1 MDLSKL
7 SDSDLQAIQR
17 GDLRMMSADGLK
29 ILAGEPKKEAVQT
42 AGEFLTG
49 IPRQLGLTAR
59 AGIQGLGGAVGVLSD
74 PIASA
79 INLARIGAGRDA
91 AVPTARKTAQNVA
104 DFIGLPTPETPTE
117 RVAGGTA
124 ELMAGAGGGMGFG
137 QLLARGAPMVAS
149 EAATFADKALA
160 ASRGAGQFLSQAPAV
175 QVSSAAGGGMAGG
188 SVKEAGGGP
197 GAEFAAAL
205 LGSVAGGA
213 APGALDR
220 TMQAGARL
228 MTPKLTAQEIDVKIQ
243 QALTNQGVDWEAM
256 PKAVRFSLRNEL
268 SKTLQAGDEISP
280 EALRRLADFK
290 TIGATPTRGM
300 VTLDPVQ
307 ITREKNLSK
316 MAANSGQ
323 DELYGL
329 PRIENQNNRTL
340 IDTLNTV
347 RGKPVD
353 AFTAGERAIGTLG
366 AKDARYSAVEN
377 TLYERARGAAGRDIP
392 LDREA
397 FLRTA
402 YENLAKQNKGA
413 FLPAE
418 IDGLLRQIREG
429 KAVIGGQDYPIPFN
443 VDVIDN
449 LKTTLAAA
457 SRSSKDG
464 NTRSAIAQVRN
475 ALESVQPAGAPI
487 KTAFGG
493 NAVATG
499 AQAAAMQQADALPA
513 EAMKAF
519 DRARSVARMR
529 RTWQESAPSIKATMD
544 DVAPD
549 QFVQKFVLSPS
560 ASADD
565 VSALAREL
573 KRNPEAAQ
581 SMRSAIVEHLKEKAL
596 SGASDEVGKF
606 SQSAYNKALGALD
619 RKLPSFFSREEIAQ
633 MEAAGRVASY
643 MQVQPVGSAV
653 NNSNSGAMVLGRALD
668 GIAGISRFLPL
679 GRGLVADPLQSLQLS
694 IGTRNAQNVSG
705 GLLAPRQPAPMLTG
719 SALLPAVMATGLLSS
734 P

>member
-1 MDLSKL
+1 MSRFVIVDEDQPGKRFV
-7 SDSDLQAIQR
+7 LQAE
-17 GDLRMMSADGLK
+17 DA
-29 ILAGEPKKEAVQT
+29 APPKEAVQRV
-42 AGEFLTG
+42 GEFLTG
-49 IPRQLGLTAR
+49 VPRQLGLTAR
-59 AGIQGLGGAVGVLSD
+59 AGLQGLGGAVGVLSD

-79 INLARIGAGRDA
+79 INLARIGTGRDA
-91 AVPTARKTAQNVA
+91 TVPTARKTAQNVA
-104 DFIGLPTPETPTE
+104 DFVGLPTPETPTE

-124 ELMAGAGGGMGFG
+124 ELMAGAGGGMGIG
-137 QLLARGAPMVAS
+137 QLASRGASMIAP
-149 EAATFADKALA
+149 EAATFADRARA
-160 ASRGAGQFLSQAPAV
+160 AVQSGGKFLSQAPAV
-175 QVSSAAGGGMAGG
+175 QVSSAAGGGLAGG
-188 SVKEAGGGP
+188 SVKEAGGNA
-197 GAEFAAAL
+197 GAEFAASL

-213 APGALDR
+213 VPGALDR
-220 TMQAGARL
+220 VASAGMRAFA
-228 MTPKLTAQEIDVKIQ
+228 PKMSAQEIDVKIQ
-243 QALTNQGVDWEAM
+243 QALTNQGVDWESI
-256 PKAVRFSLRNEL
+256 PKAVRFSLRGEL
-268 SKTLQAGDEISP
+268 AKTLQAGDEISP

-347 RGKPVD
+347 RGKEVS
-353 AFTAGERAIGTLG
+353 AATAGESAIGTLG

-377 TLYERARGAAGRDIP
+377 ALYQRARDSAGRDIP

-397 FLRTA
+397 FLRSA

-429 KAVIGGQDYPIPFN
+429 KAVIGGQEYPIPFN

-475 ALESVQPAGAPI
+475 ALESVRPAGSPV
-487 KTAFGG
+487 TPTSGG

-499 AQAAAMQQADALPA
+499 AQAAAMQQADALPG

-519 DRARSVARMR
+519 DRARTVARMR
-529 RTWQESAPSIKATMD
+529 RTWQESAPSIKATID

-549 QFVQKFVLSPS
+549 QFVQKFVLSPN

-565 VSALAREL
+565 VAALAREL
-573 KRNPEAAQ
+573 KRNPDANNA
-581 SMRSAIVEHLKEKAL
+581 MRSAIVGHLKDKAL
-596 SGASDEVGKF
+596 NGAADEVGKF
-606 SQSAYNKALGALD
+606 SQSGYNKALDALD
-619 RKLPSFFSREEIAQ
+619 RKLPLFFSREEIAQ
-633 MEAAGRVASY
+633 MNAAGRVASY

-668 GIAGISRFLPL
+668 GIAGISKFLPL
-679 GRGLVADPLQSLQLS
+679 GRGLVVDPLQSLQLT
-694 IGTRNAQNVSG
+694 IGTRSAQNVSG
-705 GLLAPRQPAPMLTG
+705 GLLAPRQQTPMLTG
-719 SALLPAVMATGLLSS
+719 SALLPAVMATGLLSA

>member
-29 ILAGEPKKEAVQT
+29 VLAGEPKKEAVQI

-49 IPRQLGLTAR
+49 VPRQLGLTAR

-124 ELMAGAGGGMGFG
+124 ELMAGAGGGMGIG
-137 QLLARGAPMVAS
+137 RLVAQGAPGAMQQ
-149 EAATFADKALA
+149 
-160 ASRGAGQFLSQAPAV
+160 AGQFLSQAPAV